1 MSKKG
6 FLLIDG
12 NYNTIF
18 VPLKCT
24 PELINLVD
32 ISKSK
37 DWMKEVHKHK
47 TRAEL
52 NKEIS
57 DYIKMEG
64 YYNE

>member
-18 VPLKCT
+18 VPLKCAL
-24 PELINLVD
+24 ELTDLYHMNM
-32 ISKSK
+32 SR

-64 YYNE
+64 YYSE